1 MDKKPRSPI
10 TAQRDDMIGR
20 NIGDSR
26 GDSRGDSSGSKARS
40 TSSGNAASSSGGN
53 TIAILALVGLI
64 AAAGFGWLQYQDLL
78 ARHDSLQARFELLE
92 SRLSSTDESV
102 TQSGAAMQLN
112 ISKNKDELKKH
123 WSEIRKLWGVSNDKN
138 KSKIAANKKDIAFLV
153 QKRSAI
159 EKSVAKLNTELDT
172 KIDKANSRISD
183 IGVEALSL
191 TEELNVTQQALRS
204 YSDKLNQLKASMAET
219 DATVVKNVDAIE
231 AMDSFR
237 RKTTQ
242 KLYELE
248 QRSQRLQTTLEPQ
261 ASDEVS
267 GP

>member
-20 NIGDSR
+20 NVGDSR
-26 GDSRGDSSGSKARS
+26 GDSTASKTRS
-40 TSSGNAASSSGGN
+40 NSSGNTTGSGGSN
-53 TIAILALVGLI
+53 TIAIVALVGLV

-102 TQSGAAMQLN
+102 SQSGAAMQLN

-138 KSKIAANKKDIAFLV
+138 KSKIAQNKKDIAFLA
-153 QKRSAI
+153 QKRTAI
-159 EKSVAKLNTELDT
+159 EKSVASLSSELDA
-172 KIDKANSRISD
+172 KIKKANSRISD

-191 TEELNVTQQALRS
+191 SEELNVAKQALRS
-204 YSDKLNQLKASMAET
+204 YSDKLNQLKTSMAKT
-219 DATVVKNVDAIE
+219 DATVEKNVDAIE

-237 RKTTQ
+237 RSTTQ
-242 KLYELE
+242 KIYQLE
-248 QRSQRLQTTLEPQ
+248 QRSQQLQTISEPPS
-261 ASDEVS
+261 SDEVS